1 MTPKVGDYV
10 SLDAKKVG
18 QPRRGGVV
26 KGLTEGLTGVRYEIE
41 WDDGARSVI
50 FPGAGTLLVEGKKA
64 KGAKGAKKAK
74 PKAKTKAKAKPT
86 AKAKPKAKAQVKGK
100 KKK

>member
-1 MTPKVGDYV
+1 MEPKIGEYV

-26 KGLTEGLTGVRYEIE
+26 RHRSKGLSGTRYEIE
-41 WDDGARSVI
+41 WDDGSRSMI
-50 FPGAGTLLVEGKKA
+50 FPGAGTLLVEGKKP
-64 KGAKGAKKAK
+64 KVKAK
-74 PKAKTKAKAKPT
+74 PKTKAKAKL
-86 AKAKPKAKAQVKGK
+86 KAKAKAQVKAKKPAAK

>member
-1 MTPKVGDYV
+1 MEPKVGDYV

-26 KGLTEGLTGVRYEIE
+26 RGCSKGLSGTRYEIE
-41 WDDGARSVI
+41 WDDGSRSML
-50 FPGAGTLLVEGKKA
+50 FPGAGTLLVEGKK
-64 KGAKGAKKAK
+64 
-74 PKAKTKAKAKPT
+74 PKVR
-86 AKAKPKAKAQVKGK
+86 AKPKAKAKAQVKPKKPATK